1 MNEDGSALQTTN
13 DGHNTHGSIELIND
27 QWYAFYHRPPR
38 GFGFARQ
45 PMVAPIKIEYD
56 EKSVADGGVVTIRA
70 YDPYAEDEIWT
81 VKDSRGYEYTGAEVT
96 SEGFH
101 IYGLDPYRYYSAGY
115 ACYLSNTWLLQDSWD
130 IWDNHMPIANVGN
143 GAIIGYKYF
152 GFGGLSEDTKGLKA
166 FEGSKPGNNT
176 VFNLFINPKTDDS
189 FKINVWLDGPWDND
203 VWKGKKIGEIIVP
216 ANATQEITQFDLNV
230 AEFVDN
236 LDKKH
241 ALFLVA
247 EGNGNAALFD
257 MIGLG
262 FSSDTKKIERPVVPT
277 VSIQVNGEELAL
289 PGTPIRSTNANGIT
303 GYDKYEV
310 KYKLDGT
317 VKVPKVKASSD
328 NKSVKIKVKQ
338 ASSLEENAVV
348 QFDYLGIVKTYTVVF
363 VQE

>member
-1 MNEDGSALQTTN
+1 MVAS
-13 DGHNTHGSIELIND
+13 ELIND
-27 QWYAFYHRPPR
+27 QWYFYHRPPR

-203 VWKGKKIGEIIVP
+203 VWKGRKSGDHCACQCYK
-216 ANATQEITQFDLNV
+216 NNQFDLNV

-236 LDKKH
+236 LDKH

-262 FSSDTKKIERPVVPT
+262 LLRYQKIERLLCPP
-277 VSIQVNGEELAL
+277 LAF
-289 PGTPIRSTNANGIT
+289 R
-303 GYDKYEV
+303 
-310 KYKLDGT
+310 
-317 VKVPKVKASSD
+317 
-328 NKSVKIKVKQ
+328 
-338 ASSLEENAVV
+338 
-348 QFDYLGIVKTYTVVF
+348 
-363 VQE
+363 